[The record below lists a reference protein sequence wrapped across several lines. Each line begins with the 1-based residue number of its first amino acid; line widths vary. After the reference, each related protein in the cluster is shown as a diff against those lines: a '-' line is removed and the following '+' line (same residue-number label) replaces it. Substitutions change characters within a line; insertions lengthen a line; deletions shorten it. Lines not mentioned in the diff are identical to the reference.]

1 MASAPDRDIV
11 PTPLVAQRPMAVLAN
26 CACDGNQPDRA
37 CAGEIAFARRWRSA
51 DRGRQTHANF

>member
-11 PTPLVAQRPMAVLAN
+11 PTLLVARRLMAVVADN
-26 CACDGNQPDRA
+26 TCGSNKPDRA